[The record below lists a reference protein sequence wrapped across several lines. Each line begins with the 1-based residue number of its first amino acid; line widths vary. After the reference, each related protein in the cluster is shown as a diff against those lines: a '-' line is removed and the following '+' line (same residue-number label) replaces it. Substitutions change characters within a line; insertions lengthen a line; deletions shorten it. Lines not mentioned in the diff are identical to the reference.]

1 VRAER
6 SPRHQRRHEQ
16 HCGWGAA
23 PSRFQEGAV
32 FPQHA
37 LIDPTNQGF
46 VRAQHCCATCPH
58 DSSIR
63 GLLSVIAN
71 PKNTKTTMPLHNFT
85 LSQSALTGL
94 LTTLLPVLV
103 QFALFLRWLH
113 RRMREDEIVHACVRD
128 IALNHLPHIYNSLQ
142 AIGAKQG
149 ITLHEFPVIH
159 FVDLGTRRHS
169 A

>member
-1 VRAER
+1 VLVVTQSRRAPVAAIVSQIAGLFDPAEVYPLGAPCPHTRPLYGRSTAAPQVRKIDP
-6 SPRHQRRHEQ
+6 SPIFSVTIVRNHEQ
-16 HCGWGAA
+16 
-23 PSRFQEGAV
+23 Q
-32 FPQHA
+32 
-37 LIDPTNQGF
+37 
-46 VRAQHCCATCPH
+46 
-58 DSSIR
+58 
-63 GLLSVIAN
+63 
-71 PKNTKTTMPLHNFT
+71 TMPLHN
-85 LSQSALTGL
+85 LSFAAPTLTGL
-94 LTTLLPVLV
+94 LTTLVPVLV

-159 FVDLGTRRHS
+159 FVDLGRNHGRS

>member
-1 VRAER
+1 MF
-6 SPRHQRRHEQ
+6 SP
-16 HCGWGAA
+16 AIA
-23 PSRFQEGAV
+23 PSQL
-32 FPQHA
+32 FPFLEFRISEQ
-37 LIDPTNQGF
+37 
-46 VRAQHCCATCPH
+46 
-58 DSSIR
+58 
-63 GLLSVIAN
+63 
-71 PKNTKTTMPLHNFT
+71 TMPLHNFT
-85 LSQSALTGL
+85 LSQPTLTSL
-94 LTTLLPVLV
+94 LTTLLPVAV

-159 FVDLGTRRHS
+159 FVDLGRNHGRS